1 MVQAGNAA
9 LSGKCRK
16 PGAGSCRGR
25 PSAIA
30 HSFRVAPGSE
40 LSVDDIL
47 QAVMHQGRVR
57 PRPFPQI
64 APWQPLRGFLGLRPQ
79 ATDKTPAK
87 PFLAAQRPYEFA
99 LHLKRLVCQHQFG
112 GQCSDHRDCD
122 TFHWP
127 ELWLGTAG
135 LSTGHT
141 PRIFLHPAST
151 FTSNTQFSGRASTFY
166 LFTIGY
172 ASRLIS
178 LAKRNPRMP
187 DQSGLGGRYSRSA
200 SAQKF
205 GTETFYPLL

>member
-1 MVQAGNAA
+1 M
-9 LSGKCRK
+9 
-16 PGAGSCRGR
+16 RGR
-25 PSAIA
+25 DAFG
-30 HSFRVAPGSE
+30 FRPC
-40 LSVDDIL
+40 
-47 QAVMHQGRVR
+47 
-57 PRPFPQI
+57 PCPQS
-64 APWQPLRGFLGLRPQ
+64 APWQPLIDVPYLRPQ
-79 ATDKTPAK
+79 AIDKTPAK
-87 PFLAAQRPYEFA
+87 PSLADLRPFELA
-99 LHLKRLVCQHQFG
+99 SHLRWLVCHHQFG
-112 GQCSDHRDCD
+112 VQCSDRRDCD

-141 PRIFLHPAST
+141 LRMFLHPAST
-151 FTSNTQFSGRASTFY
+151 FTCNTQFRDHTSTSTSY